1 MARSAAPQAATQL
14 PNKDGSQNGNCRDDP
29 VRRGESMKRLALCN
43 SRRAPLLASVVVL
56 LVVAMSC
63 GGDSDDTSPSSQGAD
78 AGPAKL
84 RISFVPATTTLPL
97 HVAKEKGIFERN
109 NLDVTLE
116 QAANISDIPA
126 TLGRQFD
133 IALGTATDLIRAGG
147 AGLDVV
153 QIAGNTISSKANP
166 FVQIIVPANS
176 GITDVAQLKDKSV
189 GTPTLSGVIHVGVLW
204 AAKQKGV
211 NPDSI
216 RGIEAPSP
224 VLPDQLKAGRFD
236 ALEALEPF
244 ATTLKRDGFVSIGDP
259 FSPIADPLATNFW
272 MAQGAWAKANRSA
285 IDRFVQSLKEAETFI
300 QQNNAE
306 ARQVLQN
313 YSGMAAPV
321 ANAVALPT
329 YNFDIRIQDLGRWV
343 QVLKDLGEQRANVD
357 PNKLVLTSG
366 R

>member
-1 MARSAAPQAATQL
+1 
-14 PNKDGSQNGNCRDDP
+14 
-29 VRRGESMKRLALCN
+29 MKRLSLFK
-43 SRRAPLLASVVVL
+43 SRRVPVLASIVVL
-56 LVVAMSC
+56 ALVAVGC
-63 GGDSDDTSPSSQGAD
+63 GDDGNDTSSGSQGAGTTV

-84 RISFVPATTTLPL
+84 RVSFVPATTVLPL

-133 IALGTATDLIRAGG
+133 IALATATDLIRAGG

-153 QIAGNTISSKANP
+153 QVAGNTISSKANP

-176 GITDVAQLKDKSV
+176 GITDVAQLKDKTI
-189 GTPTLSGVIHVGVLW
+189 GTPTLSGVIHAGVLW
-204 AAKQKGV
+204 AAEQKGV

-216 RGIEAPSP
+216 RGIEAPNP
-224 VLPDQLKAGRFD
+224 NLPDQLKAGRFD

-244 ATTLKRDGFVSIGDP
+244 ATNLKREGFVSIGDP

-272 MAQGAWAKANRSA
+272 MAQGSWAKANRPA

-313 YSGMAAPV
+313 YSGMPAPV

-329 YNFDIRIQDLGRWV
+329 YNFDIRTQDLGRWV
-343 QVLKDLGEQRANVD
+343 QVLKDIDQFGGNVD

-366 R
+366 G